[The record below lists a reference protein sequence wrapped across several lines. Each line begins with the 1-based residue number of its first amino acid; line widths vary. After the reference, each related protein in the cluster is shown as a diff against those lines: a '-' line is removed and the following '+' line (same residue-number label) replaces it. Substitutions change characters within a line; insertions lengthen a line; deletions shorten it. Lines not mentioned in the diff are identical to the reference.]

1 MTTEYS
7 PPCPLC
13 LSTRTVDYC
22 SGAGDVRREIPCS
35 FRFFLCRDCRLRF
48 QMSPM
53 VDPTK
58 LFEVQDQAKVR
69 SKASKRELRC
79 DSDVLESFAN
89 TVSGRRL
96 LDVGPG
102 DGRFLESAKRD
113 GWDCTGVDVS
123 EQVAEYARRRSGVD
137 VVVGNLCQLKFPAGS
152 FDVVNL
158 DQVLSYVE
166 DPVALLAEVEH
177 LLKPDGIC
185 RIREYDPDSVSALI
199 AGGKY
204 WMYCPTHLLIW
215 SYRSIRKVAT
225 ASGMKMM
232 HIFPGTEASLTAW
245 LDTERNRSASKVLGG
260 TLKFVLRKIGFL
272 GFSVAADKVYYLHS
286 ATS

>member
-1 MTTEYS
+1 
-7 PPCPLC
+7 
-13 LSTRTVDYC
+13 
-22 SGAGDVRREIPCS
+22 
-35 FRFFLCRDCRLRF
+35 
-48 QMSPM
+48 M

-58 LFEVQDQAKVR
+58 LFEVQDQAKVKR
-69 SKASKRELRC
+69 KASRRELRC
-79 DSDVLESFAN
+79 DPDVLESFARIVN
-89 TVSGRRL
+89 GRRL
-96 LDVGPG
+96 LEVGPG

-137 VVVGNLCQLKFPAGS
+137 IVVGNLCQLKFPAGS

-177 LLKPDGIC
+177 VLKPGGIC
-185 RIREYDPDSVSALI
+185 RIREYDPDSISALL

-225 ASGMKMM
+225 TSGMKMM

-245 LDTERNRSASKVLGG
+245 LETERNHSASRVLGG
-260 TLKFVLRKIGFL
+260 TLKFVLRKIGFF
-272 GFSVAADKVYYLHS
+272 GFSVAADKVYYLRTAAS
-286 ATS
+286 